1 MSTIDK
7 IEHWADTHHPIW
19 IDFLRIILGV
29 MLFVK
34 GIMFARDQEVLLGV
48 LNTNSSLA
56 YLSFF
61 IAHYVIMAHLFG
73 GLLVVIGLL
82 TRWAIIFQIP
92 VLIGAILLFNLPQ
105 GIYYAELWQAIV
117 ALILSIVILVYGSG
131 KLSVD
136 HYMKKH
142 PEV

>member
-34 GIMFARDQEVLLGV
+34 GIMFARDQEVLLGI
-48 LNTNSSLA
+48 LSGNSALA
-56 YLSFF
+56 YMSFF
-61 IAHYVIMAHLFG
+61 VAHYVIMAHLFG
-73 GLLVVIGLL
+73 GLLIVLGLL
-82 TRWAIIFQIP
+82 TRWGVTFQLP
-92 VLIGAILLFNLPQ
+92 VLLGAVIFFNLPQ
-105 GIYYAELWQAIV
+105 GIYYAELWQALI
-117 ALILSIVILVYGSG
+117 ALVISVVILIYGSG
-131 KLSVD
+131 RFSVD

-142 PEV
+142 PQV